1 MSTGSATGTPRP
13 LRILIVD
20 DDEDVSEALAMVLR
34 REGHLVACAPSGQ
47 DALDCFASGPAMDV
61 VLTDLGMPDVNGWAV
76 ARTAK
81 ERWPTMPVGLITG
94 WGDDDEVGTATERG
108 TVDFVLAKPV
118 DRQTLAAALARVTR
132 PLAA

>member
-1 MSTGSATGTPRP
+1 
-13 LRILIVD
+13 
-20 DDEDVSEALAMVLR
+20 
-34 REGHLVACAPSGQ
+34 
-47 DALDCFASGPAMDV
+47 
-61 VLTDLGMPDVNGWAV
+61 VLTDLGMPDVNGWTV

-81 ERWPTMPVGLITG
+81 ERWPTTPVGLITG

-118 DRQTLAAALARVTR
+118 DRQTLAAALARVTS

>member
-1 MSTGSATGTPRP
+1 M
-13 LRILIVD
+13 D
-20 DDEDVSEALAMVLR
+20 DDEEVGEALAMVLR

-47 DALDCFASGPAMDV
+47 DALDHFASGPAVDV
-61 VLTDLGMPDVNGWAV
+61 VLTDLGMPDVNGWTV

-94 WGDDDEVGTATERG
+94 WGDDDEVATATERG
-108 TVDFVLAKPV
+108 AVDFVLAKPV
-118 DRQTLAAALARVTR
+118 DRRTLTAALARVTR